1 MELRAYS
8 GKAKRSVGGGG
19 KTDAGTTAP
28 GFVNQNRQ
36 RTVARTGFPSASFAG
51 QIIYKMACGHCRE
64 EYGANGC
71 DIHSRLCPKCQG
83 GVPGEAL
90 REAAPGLFESCA
102 DGEGLRVGAE
112 GE

>member
-8 GKAKRSVGGGG
+8 GKAKRGGGG
-19 KTDAGTTAP
+19 GARTDARTTVP
-28 GFVNQNRQ
+28 GFMNGNRQ

-51 QIIYKMACGHCRE
+51 QIIYKMACGDCRE

-71 DIHSRLCPKCQG
+71 DIHSRRCPRCQG
-83 GVPGEAL
+83 GVAGEAL
-90 REAAPGLFESCA
+90 REAAPGLFESHA
-102 DGEGLRVGAE
+102 DGEGLRVGLE